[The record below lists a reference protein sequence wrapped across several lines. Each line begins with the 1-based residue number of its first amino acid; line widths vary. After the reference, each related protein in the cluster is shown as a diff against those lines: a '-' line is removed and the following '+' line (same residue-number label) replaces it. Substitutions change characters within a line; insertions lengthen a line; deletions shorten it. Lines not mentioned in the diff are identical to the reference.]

1 MRVITFYRTE
11 TENCPVEEFL
21 VNLTD
26 KQSRK
31 IAWVLRTVRELEHVP
46 AQYLKKLNSSDDI
59 WEIRVSMGNNTF
71 RLLGFYDGPGLI
83 VLTSGF
89 AKKTNKVPKQE
100 IETAQQRK
108 RDYYERKKL

>member
-1 MRVITFYRTE
+1 MRVITFYKTE
-11 TENCPVEEFL
+11 SGNCPVDDFL

-46 AQYLKKLNSSDDI
+46 AQYFKKLKSSDDI
-59 WEIRVSMGNNTF
+59 WEIRVNMGNNTF
-71 RLLGFYDGPGLI
+71 RLLGFYDGPELI

-89 AKKTNKVPKQE
+89 AKKANKVPKHE
-100 IETAQQRK
+100 LETAQQRK
-108 RDYYERKKL
+108 RDYNKRKK